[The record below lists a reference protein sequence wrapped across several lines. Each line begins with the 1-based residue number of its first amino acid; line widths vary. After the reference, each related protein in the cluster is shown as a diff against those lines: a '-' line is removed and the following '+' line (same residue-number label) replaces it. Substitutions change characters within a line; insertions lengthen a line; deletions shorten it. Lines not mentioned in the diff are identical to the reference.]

1 MRLMSAPRDKGRER
15 EARYQ
20 HWQASYHRQ
29 PLGQTDSMMKIADF
43 QQLNLALQTLARAKL
58 TIADAVPSKHS

>member
-1 MRLMSAPRDKGRER
+1 MSAPRDRGTGKEKRVTS
-15 EARYQ
+15 

-29 PLGQTDSMMKIADF
+29 PLGQTDWMMKIADF